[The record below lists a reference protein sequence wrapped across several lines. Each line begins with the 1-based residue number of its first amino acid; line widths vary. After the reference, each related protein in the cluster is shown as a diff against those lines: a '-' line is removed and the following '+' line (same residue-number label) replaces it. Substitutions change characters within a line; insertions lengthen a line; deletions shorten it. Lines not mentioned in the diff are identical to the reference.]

1 MEIRSKQL
9 YIIAGCNGAGKTTAF
24 RKYHRAQFND
34 PEFVN
39 PDVIL
44 KVLIPIINGMQ
55 EFLLAGKLFKRL
67 MRILIEASVSA
78 WKQLSRPGRMS
89 R

>member
-1 MEIRSKQL
+1 MELGKPQRSGNTIEL
-9 YIIAGCNGAGKTTAF
+9 NLTTL
-24 RKYHRAQFND
+24 NSS
-34 PEFVN
+34 
-39 PDVIL
+39 ILMLLL